1 MKERR
6 NPARVICIL
15 LMLFFSA
22 PSFAANAL
30 EQLSEEQTKLL
41 DGETVI
47 FLERNDD
54 DIIDVS
60 GSIYIR
66 SVPETIWAVIT
77 DYDNLADTMPR
88 VRKSRVVEDNGNVKI
103 VEQTSKTGVL
113 FFKIKFSTR
122 VAITETFPDSVSF
135 KLLSGDFKTF
145 DGKWVLTPHEKSGT
159 FVNWSARVKPD
170 FSAPGFIIDA
180 VQKRDLRELLETI
193 KDLSEPET
201 TTSGEDKQTAQQSIS
216 LGPSLLRSF
225 SPLPFSSKFRTT
237 PGSACDPAG
246 DQRTC

>member
-6 NPARVICIL
+6 NPARVLCIL
-15 LMLFFSA
+15 FVLFFSA
-22 PSFAANAL
+22 PSFAATAPE
-30 EQLSEEQTKLL
+30 EQLSEEQTRLL

-66 SVPETIWAVIT
+66 SVPETIWTIIT
-77 DYDNLADTMPR
+77 DYDNLAETMPR
-88 VRKSRVVEDNGNVKI
+88 VRKSRVVEENGNSKI

-122 VAITETFPDSVSF
+122 VAITEAFPDSVSF
-135 KLLSGDFKTF
+135 KLLSGDFETF
-145 DGKWVLTPHEKSGT
+145 DGKWVLSPYENHGT

-201 TTSGEDKQTAQQSIS
+201 TSGEEKQTAQH
-216 LGPSLLRSF
+216 G
-225 SPLPFSSKFRTT
+225 
-237 PGSACDPAG
+237 
-246 DQRTC
+246 